1 MDILITNAR
10 QLITLKGPARART
23 GKEADELSIIENGA
37 VAIKDEKILAVRTTE
52 EIKANYISDKIIDAS
67 NKVVMPGFVDP
78 HTHPVFVHT
87 RENEFEMRIK
97 GKSYVDIS
105 QSGGGIRSSI
115 KAVRKS
121 SEDELYNLAEKR
133 IKKMISN
140 GTTTLEAKSGYGLST
155 ESEIKMLEVIKKL
168 NENLPIDIVPT
179 FMGAHEFPTEYKDN
193 HEEYIRIL
201 KEEMM
206 PEVRKQNLAEY
217 CDIFTEDHVYNI
229 QQSRDILNHAK
240 KLGFKLRMHA
250 DEIEPIGGAELAAEV
265 GAVSADHLGAASD
278 EGIQALSKAGVIAT
292 LLPGTIFS
300 LGMKSYARARNMID
314 AGVSVALATDYNPGS
329 CNCDSMQF
337 IITLACL
344 QMKMTVAEA
353 ITASTINAAYSLE
366 MGDMVGSLEVGKQAD
381 ILIMDMPSYKYLPYH
396 FGSNN
401 VQTVIKNGEVI
412 WNNQAADLPGF
423 IQIK

>member
-1 MDILITNAR
+1 MNILITNAR
-10 QLITLKGPARART
+10 QLITLKGPAKARA
-23 GKEADELSIIENGA
+23 GKEADELFIIENGA
-37 VAIKDEKILAVRTTE
+37 VAIKGEKILAVGTTE
-52 EIKANYISDKIIDAS
+52 EIKANYISDKTIDAS

-78 HTHPVFVHT
+78 HTHPVFVNT
-87 RENEFEMRIK
+87 REHEFEMRIK
-97 GKSYVDIS
+97 GKSYVEIS

-115 KAVRKS
+115 KAVREA
-121 SEDELYNLAEKR
+121 SEDELYELSEKR
-133 IKKMISN
+133 IKRMISN

-155 ESEIKMLEVIKKL
+155 ESEIKMLKVIKRL
-168 NENLPIDIVPT
+168 DENLPIDIIPT
-179 FMGAHEFPTEYKDN
+179 FMGAHEFPIEYIDN

-206 PEVRKQNLAEY
+206 PEVKKQNLAEY
-217 CDIFTEDHVYNI
+217 CDIFTEEHVYNI
-229 QQSRDILNHAK
+229 EQSRDILNRAK
-240 KLGFKLRMHA
+240 NLGFKIRMHA
-250 DEIEPIGGAELAAEV
+250 DEIKPIGGAELAAEV

-278 EGIQALSKAGVIAT
+278 TGIEAMRDAGVIAT

-300 LGMKSYARARNMID
+300 LGMKSYARARDMID
-314 AGVSVALATDYNPGS
+314 AGLPVALATDYNPGS

-366 MGDMVGSLEVGKQAD
+366 MGDKIGSLEVGKYAD
-381 ILIMDMPSYKYLPYH
+381 ILIMDMPSYQYLPYH

-401 VQTVIKNGEVI
+401 VETVIKNGKVI
-412 WNNQAADLPGF
+412 ASP
-423 IQIK
+423 

>member
-10 QLITLKGPARART
+10 QLLTLEGPARART

-37 VAIKDEKILAVRTTE
+37 VAIKGEKILAVGTTE

-265 GAVSADHLGAASD
+265 GAISADHLGAASD

-300 LGMKSYARARNMID
+300 LGMKSYARARDMID
-314 AGVSVALATDYNPGS
+314 AGIAVALATDYNPGS

-366 MGDMVGSLEVGKQAD
+366 MSDRVGSLEVGKQAD
-381 ILIMDMPSYKYLPYH
+381 ILIMDMPSYQFLPYH

-401 VQTVIKNGEVI
+401 IQTVIKNGKVI
-412 WNNQAADLPGF
+412 WNN
-423 IQIK
+423 